1 MRSFA
6 VVVTAWGI
14 VAALPACEG
23 ETVGEGETIG
33 EGEGEGE
40 GEGCFNDV
48 FDDASADGP
57 VVSYADGFRVGP
69 SAACPAGELYE
80 VYVELETEVAISLV
94 RASFAGA
101 APVDVDGVR
110 ADFDGHRGDACG
122 PAATSSITVGVQVVG
137 AGGASQP
144 VCGTAF

>member
-1 MRSFA
+1 M
-6 VVVTAWGI
+6 VV
-14 VAALPACEG
+14 
-23 ETVGEGETIG
+23 
-33 EGEGEGE
+33 
-40 GEGCFNDV
+40 
-48 FDDASADGP
+48 
-57 VVSYADGFRVGP
+57 YADGFRVGP

-80 VYVELETEVAISLV
+80 VYFELQAEEAISAV
-94 RASFAGA
+94 WASFAGA